1 MHHGTM
7 AVTLLAG
14 IDLLTGKVHALVRDR
29 CGEARWR
36 LRRQAHT
43 ELLHQELSVGIQL
56 GVQRQD

>member
-1 MHHGTM
+1 MS
-7 AVTLLAG
+7 
-14 IDLLTGKVHALVRDR
+14 R

-43 ELLHQELSVGIQL
+43 ELLHQELLVGIQL